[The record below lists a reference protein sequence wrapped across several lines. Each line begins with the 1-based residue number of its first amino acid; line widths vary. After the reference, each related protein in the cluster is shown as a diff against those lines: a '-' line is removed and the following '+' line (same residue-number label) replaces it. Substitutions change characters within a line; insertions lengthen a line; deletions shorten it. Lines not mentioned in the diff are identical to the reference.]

1 MKHAITI
8 ILCSCILWPAV
19 AQWDTASAPARDGL
33 VSPSTRAQAVPWTGM
48 VLTGAG
54 NVFALRPEW
63 HQYSVQLRDAVQAD
77 NHPKCHIDDYLQF
90 APLATPFV
98 LNLCGVEGRNNF
110 KKMTLLAASGQ
121 VLGFSVLEG
130 LKYGVAKERPDTHGR
145 TSFPSGHTYFT
156 FSGAELLRR
165 EYGRDYP
172 WVAVAGYAVASFVGA
187 MRVYNNRHWISD
199 VAAGAGIGILSVST
213 VYWIDELWQ
222 NHRRIK

>member
-1 MKHAITI
+1 MKARA
-8 ILCSCILWPAV
+8 P
-19 AQWDTASAPARDGL
+19 TAP
-33 VSPSTRAQAVPWTGM
+33 SPHGTSVP
-48 VLTGAG
+48 
-54 NVFALRPEW
+54 
-63 HQYSVQLRDAVQAD
+63 
-77 NHPKCHIDDYLQF
+77 
-90 APLATPFV
+90 
-98 LNLCGVEGRNNF
+98 
-110 KKMTLLAASGQ
+110 Q

-145 TSFPSGHTYFT
+145 TSFPSGHTYFA

-222 NHRRIK
+222 NHRRKK